1 MQPIDDKFVCS
12 TVCAQ
17 RLQKITK
24 LNNYAMSVYG
34 IDKSKGSQ
42 KVGLRSHVCP
52 AGKHFSHSYDT
63 KAKAHVKGSCK
74 KHKGKKSGKKSAKKQ
89 SRK

>member
-1 MQPIDDKFVCS
+1 MVKS
-12 TVCAQ
+12 
-17 RLQKITK
+17 RLRPSSIVSRKSYK
-24 LNNYAMSVYG
+24 LRSGKRV
-34 IDKSKGSQ
+34 KRGSQ

-52 AGKHFSHSYDT
+52 AGKHFSRSYDT
-63 KAKAHVKGSCK
+63 KSKTHVKGSCK